1 MNLSQRIK
9 EKAREIG
16 FDLVGIAP
24 AKRALHAEAL
34 AEYLDRGY
42 QGSMEWLKQEPGR
55 RADPR
60 QLLEHA
66 RSLVVL
72 GLSYYVQDPEPEIW
86 NDPMRGRIARYA
98 WGRDYHR
105 VIQPMLKELAAFIV
119 AESPDAQTRTYVD
132 FGPVLEHDFAS
143 QAGLG
148 FVGKNTLLIHPAY
161 GSYCFLGEVLTTVEL
176 EPDEPATDDGATLNW
191 QSPEGQEVQGTCG
204 SCERCLHACPT
215 HAFPAAY
222 ILDSRLCISYLT
234 IELREAIPEALRPKM
249 ANWIF
254 GCDDC
259 QTVCPW
265 VQKGSPADKG
275 HWLSYD
281 PGWVA
286 PRLDELMYLDDR
298 AFLERYAGTPVMRT
312 KRRGLLR
319 NAAVALGNSGLPE
332 AIPALEHALQD
343 PEPLVREH
351 AQWGLDR
358 LASGA

>member
-1 MNLSQRIK
+1 M
-9 EKAREIG
+9 E
-16 FDLVGIAP
+16 F
-24 AKRALHAEAL
+24 L
-34 AEYLDRGY
+34 A
-42 QGSMEWLKQEPGR
+42 
-55 RADPR
+55 
-60 QLLEHA
+60 
-66 RSLVVL
+66 
-72 GLSYYVQDPEPEIW
+72 
-86 NDPMRGRIARYA
+86 
-98 WGRDYHR
+98 
-105 VIQPMLKELAAFIV
+105 
-119 AESPDAQTRTYVD
+119 
-132 FGPVLEHDFAS
+132 
-143 QAGLG
+143 
-148 FVGKNTLLIHPAY
+148 
-161 GSYCFLGEVLTTVEL
+161 
-176 EPDEPATDDGATLNW
+176 
-191 QSPEGQEVQGTCG
+191 
-204 SCERCLHACPT
+204 ACPT

-319 NAAVALGNSGLPE
+319 NAAIVLGNRGDKRAVPVLIDALNDSEPMIRGAAAWALGKLGGKQAATAMQSRLTIEENDGVTDEIRS
-332 AIPALEHALQD
+332 ALIMIDE
-343 PEPLVREH
+343 
-351 AQWGLDR
+351 
-358 LASGA
+358 